1 MSANLT
7 PIKLVL
13 LESEEK
19 SNKIILKYINKRIDN
34 IVSVGK
40 VFFSEITLLDSA
52 KKCNCSPGCQSQKF
66 PHFIVATG
74 QKFYGD
80 VRNMISYLDGKT
92 ETVQKTAA
100 SYDPEQ
106 AARDYV
112 RDLIMDGVSKQG
124 DQIVVKP
131 MEDDELGE
139 NMGNTNIHQKIEEH
153 KRARDP
159 KGKKSGLTLN
169 YNTRDEP
176 KGETKIQP
184 LERGTQ
190 RDDDDYETHPEIK
203 SNVRHGNA
211 GYQPN
216 SIMETLEIN
225 IKNNPNG
232 NGAVDNDMIRAMY
245 DKLQGSN
252 DF

>member
-7 PIKLVL
+7 PIKLIL

-52 KKCNCSPGCQSQKF
+52 KKCNCSPNCQSQKF
-66 PHFIVATG
+66 PHFVVSTG

-80 VRNMISYLDGKT
+80 VRNMISFLDNKIEAT
-92 ETVQKTAA
+92 NKPSEA
-100 SYDPEQ
+100 YDPEQ
-106 AARDYV
+106 RARDYV
-112 RDLIMDGVSKQG
+112 RDMIMDGVSKQG

-131 MEDDELGE
+131 MDEDEYGE

-159 KGKKSGLTLN
+159 KGKKSGGLTLN
-169 YNTRDEP
+169 YNTKEEP
-176 KGETKIQP
+176 RGETKIQP
-184 LERGTQ
+184 LDRGTQ

-203 SNVRHGNA
+203 SNVRHGNT

-216 SIMETLEIN
+216 SIMETLETN
-225 IKNNPNG
+225 IKNNQG
-232 NGAVDNDMIRAMY
+232 GGAVDNDMIRAMY